1 MISGRKSERESV
13 RTKISTTKT
22 ENGAQRRT
30 ESHSEAVKEP
40 SVRVCEGILESLPD
54 SVPGEWFV
62 ISRVSISLKTS
73 DKNSSLA
80 LVEELDETVET
91 M

>member
-1 MISGRKSERESV
+1 
-13 RTKISTTKT
+13 
-22 ENGAQRRT
+22 
-30 ESHSEAVKEP
+30 VKEP
-40 SVRVCEGILESLPD
+40 SVRVCEGILESLPN
-54 SVPGEWFV
+54 SVPGEGFV

-80 LVEELDETVET
+80 IVEELDIIAET